1 MAKKGKKK
9 SIKQDNHL
17 NLNKLPIPD
26 EVIRTIM
33 TFLPKKWAVPRIP
46 KKMNSQL
53 YSLRS
58 LYVNN
63 DKCLFDVNTHVKIKK
78 SIYKKF
84 QNEYKYLVPPNVQSI
99 GKILGYVSPE
109 SHIDN
114 KYKIWQI
121 KDAKPY
127 KGDIL
132 YKVLFLQKHNKINCQ
147 MNRVIDTK
155 DMPYK
160 RNAYYKLE
168 EMAIKYGIYY
178 FYPDEVRFYI
188 DIEDREVCIT
198 KTNKVMF
205 DKRNV

>member
-84 QNEYKYLVPPNVQSI
+84 QNDSNILDEQTSKIKNTTKYI
-99 GKILGYVSPE
+99 CFF
-109 SHIDN
+109 
-114 KYKIWQI
+114 
-121 KDAKPY
+121 KPLCTT
-127 KGDIL
+127 K
-132 YKVLFLQKHNKINCQ
+132 KKINIQ
-147 MNRVIDTK
+147 KND
-155 DMPYK
+155 
-160 RNAYYKLE
+160 L
-168 EMAIKYGIYY
+168 
-178 FYPDEVRFYI
+178 
-188 DIEDREVCIT
+188 
-198 KTNKVMF
+198 
-205 DKRNV
+205 